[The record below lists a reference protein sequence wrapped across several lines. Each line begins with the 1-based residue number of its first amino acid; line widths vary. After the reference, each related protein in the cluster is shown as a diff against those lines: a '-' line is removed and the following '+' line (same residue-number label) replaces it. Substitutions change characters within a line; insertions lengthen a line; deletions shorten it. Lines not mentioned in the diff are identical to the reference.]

1 MLFRKKE
8 KETKKPVKNTEPY
21 VCKTCGCLVHWL
33 RVKEVSEDGFLVY
46 YCAACA
52 PPYDKAEH
60 GIMKKEGSV
69 WSGPLT
75 LYFIRR
81 PAYDEE
87 VDKKG
92 KPLKKKK

>member
-8 KETKKPVKNTEPY
+8 MEAKKPVENIEPY
-21 VCKTCGCLVHWL
+21 VCETCGCLVHWM
-33 RVKEVSEDGFLVY
+33 RVKEVREDGYPVY

-52 PPYDKAEH
+52 PPYNKTEH
-60 GIMKKEGSV
+60 VMKKEGST
-69 WSGPLT
+69 WSGPHT
-75 LYFIRR
+75 LYFIRQ

-87 VDKKG
+87 VTEEG